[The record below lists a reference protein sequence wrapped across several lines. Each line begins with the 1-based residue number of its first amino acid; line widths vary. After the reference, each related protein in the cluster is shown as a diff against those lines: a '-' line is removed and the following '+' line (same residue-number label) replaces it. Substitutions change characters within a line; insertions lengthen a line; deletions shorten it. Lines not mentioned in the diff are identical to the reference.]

1 MEKWSDVAGV
11 GILARVLAS
20 CGTFSPSCI
29 EGCESMVLEGTKELG
44 PGVAGVCIRQKMH
57 EEYHPKSG
65 STVEAECSMEI
76 LVQLETKRPN
86 REDILWNIAK
96 MAIYRV
102 EQSDAKMEKAIC

>member
-1 MEKWSDVAGV
+1 MTEWPRISRLSKPQ
-11 GILARVLAS
+11 ARH
-20 CGTFSPSCI
+20 PHI
-29 EGCESMVLEGTKELG
+29 ESSFHT
-44 PGVAGVCIRQKMH
+44 H